1 MMPKT
6 TSTLAGRADRM
17 VRAAYAS
24 VAGQKAPDHLVQLA
38 DELEV
43 ASKTGC
49 LRKPGRAA

>member
-1 MMPKT
+1 MAKT
-6 TSTLAGRADRM
+6 TPTLAGRADRM
-17 VRAAYAS
+17 VQAAFAGMAS
-24 VAGQKAPDHLVQLA
+24 QKAPDHLVQLA